1 MIDTS
6 TLVKTVLKTR
16 DVAHLSRVL
25 KVAKKTIYRWVNN
38 ECRPNLHFQQR
49 LLELYGKD
57 QNK

>member
-1 MIDTS
+1 MINS
-6 TLVKTVLKTR
+6 CLLVKEVLKTR

-38 ECRPNLHFQQR
+38 ECRPSMHFQQR